1 MKSTEKQMQPINTY
15 ERMYEQTIGNITGYK
30 KRLRDLLTWDKP
42 IVQKSKDI
50 DGLWISWGRK
60 IVALEGL
67 IISEYPKMK
76 ITFDNKII
84 LGKSYKQLAVH

>member
-42 IVQKSKDI
+42 IVQKSISDLVANGTYPEK
-50 DGLWISWGRK
+50 LW
-60 IVALEGL
+60 
-67 IISEYPKMK
+67 
-76 ITFDNKII
+76 T
-84 LGKSYKQLAVH
+84 